1 MRLTKSLLEMRNM
14 GILFAA
20 SDISGERECI
30 WNVDHAAA
38 HDTNNTVQKNYD
50 TI

>member
-1 MRLTKSLLEMRNM
+1 M
-14 GILFAA
+14 GIPF
-20 SDISGERECI
+20 SSTDISSEGIRI
-30 WNVDHAAA
+30 WNVDHGAA